1 MYSTNLSVIT
11 DKNDNFISIFDLKY
25 VAQIYIWIYI
35 YKYK

>member
-11 DKNDNFISIFDLKY
+11 DKNDNFISIFGLKY